1 MERSSPVT
9 LHSTIVSRMRL
20 LDQTWSWRA
29 FAVPVFFAAV
39 FGIYITAHFSAPD
52 VISKSIGAILGIVV
66 SFPFALVLGFLAVLS
81 GQVVLVMARRSS
93 RRFSTQHWRIAF
105 SAATCVTIA
114 AAVAAGLFIVNLGVF
129 GFAVSVVAIGIIAF
143 VSAYFY
149 FPEDELDR
157 I

>member
-1 MERSSPVT
+1 MERGSLIT

-29 FAVPVFFAAV
+29 FAVPVFFAA
-39 FGIYITAHFSAPD
+39 IYGVYIAAHFFATD
-52 VISKSIGAILGIVV
+52 VISMVIGGILGIVV

-81 GQVVLVMARRSS
+81 GQVVLMIARRSS
-93 RRFSTQHWRIAF
+93 RQFSTQHWRIAF
-105 SAATCVTIA
+105 GAATCVTIA
-114 AAVAAGLFIVNLGVF
+114 AAAAAGLFIVNFGGF
-129 GFAVSVVAIGIIAF
+129 GFAISVGAIGIIAF